1 MNSSVY
7 IFGSLSSGY
16 TQYPDDNKRTLFKTV
31 SDRIYSKDM
40 IAVRRDGN
48 LLYYIYARA
57 LYSQQSN
64 SQYIG
69 FAIELNGLYYNN
81 LSLLFPLF
89 EDAFT
94 KVVLSGKFVEFND
107 DGEIVANTTQIHHDQ
122 GEVNRV
128 SSSLLSSVEA
138 LSESG
143 YKQLPPVNYSVGLNE
158 GTHLT
163 DKSSAE
169 DVDNALL
176 QYNAINIYKDSAG
189 GISALA
195 GYAEKI
201 KSLSGQIKS
210 LSKEN
215 TDLSDDLAK
224 TKRQKKRTT
233 IVTVLSLLIATAVV
247 VIISVSTSLS
257 EQVKNLTHNIN
268 VLQDELK
275 DKERV
280 IEERDKTIKKNTSD
294 IKTLKANLSKLTKEL
309 DDSKSEN
316 ESLIAQVNELK
327 TQVSSLTPR
336 NKTLE
341 NQSSRTSN
349 QSSSRSNSYTSS
361 GGTSSTAKMS
371 ISSESITINVG
382 ATKTLY
388 AYNYGTSIQWESDNT
403 RIATV
408 SSSGLVKGVS
418 AGTTTIW
425 AKGNEYKRC
434 VVTVVSNYSSIGTAS
449 PGDVYMSI
457 GQTKQLTNGTKKA
470 SKWESDNTKVAT
482 VNSNG
487 QVKAVGIGKTNV
499 WGYFDGTPKRYYIQ
513 VN

>member
-143 YKQLPPVNYSVGLNE
+143 YKKLPPVNYSVGLNE

-176 QYNAINIYKDSAG
+176 QYNAITIYKDSAG

-257 EQVKNLTHNIN
+257 GQVKN
-268 VLQDELK
+268 
-275 DKERV
+275 KESIIV
-280 IEERDKTIKKNTSD
+280 EKNGKIESLERDVSKKDATISSLKRD
-294 IKTLKANLSKLTKEL
+294 IASKEALICKR
-309 DDSKSEN
+309 DSFM
-316 ESLIAQVNELK
+316 LGFA
-327 TQVSSLTPR
+327 SLTPCPIAISDIEIK
-336 NKTLE
+336 NEDQDYGATIY
-341 NQSSRTSN
+341 SSNTTYIYSRMSVHSLIDGTVDLYVKFYTPYGLSTG
-349 QSSSRSNSYTSS
+349 SSSTSGYSYTS
-361 GGTSSTAKMS
+361 TAS
-371 ISSESITINVG
+371 L
-382 ATKTLY
+382 TK
-388 AYNYGTSIQWESDNT
+388 NQ
-403 RIATV
+403 
-408 SSSGLVKGVS
+408 
-418 AGTTTIW
+418 TTTIGVSGW
-425 AKGNEYKRC
+425 GSSTKGHWKSGSYRIEYWYKGVC
-434 VVTVVSNYSSIGTAS
+434 
-449 PGDVYMSI
+449 
-457 GQTKQLTNGTKKA
+457 LGTK
-470 SKWESDNTKVAT
+470 SFT
-482 VNSNG
+482 
-487 QVKAVGIGKTNV
+487 I
-499 WGYFDGTPKRYYIQ
+499 Y
-513 VN
+513 

>member
-16 TQYPDDNKRTLFKTV
+16 TQYPDDNKRTLFMTV

-57 LYSQQSN
+57 LFSQQSN

-81 LSLLFPLF
+81 LPLLFPLF
-89 EDAFT
+89 EDALT

-138 LSESG
+138 LPESG
-143 YKQLPPVNYSVGLNE
+143 YKKLPPVNYSVGLNK

-163 DKSSAE
+163 DKSTAE

-215 TDLSDDLAK
+215 TDLSDDLDK
-224 TKRQKKRTT
+224 TKNDMYH
-233 IVTVLSLLIATAVV
+233 L
-247 VIISVSTSLS
+247 
-257 EQVKNLTHNIN
+257 
-268 VLQDELK
+268 
-275 DKERV
+275 
-280 IEERDKTIKKNTSD
+280 
-294 IKTLKANLSKLTKEL
+294 
-309 DDSKSEN
+309 
-316 ESLIAQVNELK
+316 ES
-327 TQVSSLTPR
+327 R
-336 NKTLE
+336 FGG
-341 NQSSRTSN
+341 R
-349 QSSSRSNSYTSS
+349 RS
-361 GGTSSTAKMS
+361 
-371 ISSESITINVG
+371 
-382 ATKTLY
+382 
-388 AYNYGTSIQWESDNT
+388 
-403 RIATV
+403 
-408 SSSGLVKGVS
+408 
-418 AGTTTIW
+418 
-425 AKGNEYKRC
+425 
-434 VVTVVSNYSSIGTAS
+434 
-449 PGDVYMSI
+449 
-457 GQTKQLTNGTKKA
+457 
-470 SKWESDNTKVAT
+470 
-482 VNSNG
+482 
-487 QVKAVGIGKTNV
+487 
-499 WGYFDGTPKRYYIQ
+499 
-513 VN
+513 